1 MKMKSTFPIAIATLV
16 AAGFG
21 FFACHRQ
28 TPEELLREWILEVGG
43 RIEKRDV
50 RGLLDLL
57 DPAYVDSTGRSREE
71 TGKMLEE
78 YFEKFTGIVVHVL
91 SSRIESIS
99 PGSAAVE
106 ADVAVSSGGAE
117 ALRRLI
123 RFTGECYRFRS
134 RLQRSGSDWRA
145 VYAEWEAID
154 RENLFPDS
162 LEMLRKIF
170 PRL

>member
-1 MKMKSTFPIAIATLV
+1 MMMKSTFPFAALI

-21 FFACHRQ
+21 FSACHRQ
-28 TPEELLREWILEVGG
+28 TPEELLREWVREAGV

-50 RGLLDLL
+50 RGLLDRL

-71 TGKMLEE
+71 TGKMLEA
-78 YFEKFTGIVVHVL
+78 YFAKFSGIVVHVL
-91 SSRIESIS
+91 SSRSELVST
-99 PGSAAVE
+99 GSAAIE

-123 RFTGECYRFRS
+123 RFSGECYRFRG
-134 RLQRSGSDWRA
+134 RLQRSGSGWRA
-145 VYAEWEAID
+145 VYAEWEAIE

-162 LEMLRKIF
+162 VEMLRKIF